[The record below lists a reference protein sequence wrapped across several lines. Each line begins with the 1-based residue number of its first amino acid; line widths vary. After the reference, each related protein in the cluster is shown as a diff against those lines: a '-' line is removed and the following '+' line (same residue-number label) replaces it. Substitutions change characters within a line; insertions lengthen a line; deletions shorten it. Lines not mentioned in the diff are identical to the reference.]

1 MPVLNGERAHQKK
14 RCKIMQEKI
23 LKRYLSC
30 SLADKYI
37 IGYEFEDY
45 VYYVI
50 LDVIPQKWVTLDRNK
65 DGQPC
70 LRLKLLTTAQ
80 KKSLINIS
88 TRLCTLEHLYKV
100 NDQIHNLG
108 YAFEKIVWSK
118 YKRTTWHRDNT
129 SYYKAS
135 DMMYKGTCY
144 QIKFQRAT
152 LTKISTL
159 ERAEQYQAK
168 S

>member
-1 MPVLNGERAHQKK
+1 MKEKLLKK
-14 RCKIMQEKI
+14 
-23 LKRYLSC
+23 YLSY
-30 SLADKYI
+30 SLANKYI

-50 LDVIPQKWVTLDRNK
+50 LDTIPQKWVTLDHNK

-88 TRLCTLEHLYKV
+88 TKLCTLEHLYKI
-100 NDQIHNLG
+100 NDEMHNLG
-108 YAFEKIVWSK
+108 YAFERIIWSK
-118 YKRTTWHRDNT
+118 YKKTVWHKDNT
-129 SYYKAS
+129 PYYKAG
-135 DMMYKGTCY
+135 DMLYKDTCY
-144 QIKFQRAT
+144 QVKYQRAT

-159 ERAEQYQAK
+159 KRAEQHQAK